1 VSETVEHRPHNSWA
15 VRSIHEVP
23 TLVQSLQQSF

>member
-1 VSETVEHRPHNSWA
+1 VEHRPHNSWA

-23 TLVQSLQQSF
+23 KLVDSLQQSF